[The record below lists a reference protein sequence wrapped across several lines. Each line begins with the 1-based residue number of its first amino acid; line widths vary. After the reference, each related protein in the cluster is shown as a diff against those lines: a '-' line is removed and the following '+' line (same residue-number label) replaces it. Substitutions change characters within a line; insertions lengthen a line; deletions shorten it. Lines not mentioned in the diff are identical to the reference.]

1 MYFATFLLKNLV
13 RRKARSLLTI
23 LGIAVAIGTVVTLRG
38 VSYGFE
44 RSFRANFERRGIDLV
59 VVAAGIP
66 DQLRS
71 NLDEEIGP
79 RIARIEGVRRVSS
92 GLLELVNIERGE
104 SHSVISVLV
113 NGWRPGGAQFDDL
126 TIVSGRAIRPE
137 DNRAIMLGAT
147 LAEHLKKGVGDT
159 VTMQDER
166 YDVVGIYRSFDLFEN
181 GGAVVPLATL
191 QSEMVRPRSVTGFTV
206 ELEPARDKEALAEA
220 VGRQIDALA
229 DAKGKPCGITAQ
241 PTRTYVS
248 GTVYIRLANGMAWIT
263 SGIALIVGGIT
274 ILNTM
279 ITAVMER
286 TKEIG
291 ILQALGWVRAR
302 VLGMVL
308 GEAVLLSLTGAAVG
322 IATAMLVIR
331 WLAGVPQTSGFVSGA
346 VSPVVIS
353 EGLGLTFLMALI
365 GGLAPAYRAA
375 ALQPTE
381 AIRHE

>member
-23 LGIAVAIGTVVTLRG
+23 IGIAVAIGTVVTLRG
-38 VSYGFE
+38 ISYGFE
-44 RSFRANFERRGIDLV
+44 SGFRNNFERRGIDVV
-59 VVAAGIP
+59 VVAAGMP
-66 DQLRS
+66 DQLQS

-79 RIARIEGVRRVSS
+79 RMERIEGVRRVSS
-92 GLLELVNIERGE
+92 GLLEMVNIDRGD
-104 SHSVISVLV
+104 SNISILV
-113 NGWRPGGAQFDDL
+113 NGWRPGGAQLDDL
-126 TIVSGRAIRPE
+126 TIVAGRAIRPE

-147 LAEHLKKGVGDT
+147 LAENLKKGVGDT

-166 YDVVGIYRSFDLFEN
+166 YNVVGVYRSFDLFEN

-191 QSEMVRPRSVTGFTV
+191 QREMDRAKRVTGFTI
-206 ELEPARDKEALAEA
+206 ELVPARDKEALADT
-220 VGRQIDALA
+220 VRRQIEALVDAS
-229 DAKGKPCGITAQ
+229 GKPYGISAQ
-241 PTRTYVS
+241 PTRAYVS
-248 GTVYIRLANGMAWIT
+248 GTVYIRMANGMAWIT

-274 ILNTM
+274 VLNTM

-308 GEAVLLSLTGAAVG
+308 GEAVLLSVTGATVG
-322 IATAMLVIR
+322 IAAAMLVIR

-346 VSPVVIS
+346 VSPVVIA
-353 EGLGLTFLMALI
+353 EGLGLTLLMALI
-365 GGLAPAYRAA
+365 GGVGPAYRAA

>member
-59 VVAAGIP
+59 VVSAGIP

-71 NLDEEIGP
+71 NLDEDIGTQIE
-79 RIARIEGVRRVSS
+79 RIAGVRRVSS
-92 GLLELVNIERGE
+92 GLLELVDVQRGDSNI
-104 SHSVISVLV
+104 SILV
-113 NGWRPGGAQFDDL
+113 NGWRPGGAQFDEL
-126 TIVSGRAIRPE
+126 EIVSGRAIRPE
-137 DNRAIMLGAT
+137 DSRAIMLGVT
-147 LAEHLKKGVGDT
+147 LAEILQKGVGDT

-166 YDVVGIYRSFDLFEN
+166 YDVVGVYRSFDLFEN

-191 QSEMVRPRSVTGFTV
+191 QREMLRPKSVTGFTV
-206 ELEPARDKEALAEA
+206 ELEPTQDKEALADTVRRRIEA
-220 VGRQIDALA
+220 LV
-229 DAKGKPCGITAQ
+229 DAKGKPRGITAQ
-241 PTRTYVS
+241 PTRAYVS
-248 GTVYIRLANGMAWIT
+248 GTIYIRMANGMAWIT

-279 ITAVMER
+279 ITAVIER

-291 ILQALGWVRAR
+291 LLQALGWVRAR

-308 GEAVLLSLTGAAVG
+308 GEALLLSLTGATVG
-322 IATAMLVIR
+322 IGAAMLVVR
-331 WLAGVPQTSGFVSGA
+331 WLAGLPQTSGFVSGG
-346 VSPVVIS
+346 VSPVVIA
-353 EGLGLTFLMALI
+353 EGLGLTLLMSLI
-365 GGLAPAYRAA
+365 GGVGPAYRAA
-375 ALQPTE
+375 CLQPTE
-381 AIRHE
+381 ALRHE

>member
-13 RRKARSLLTI
+13 RRKARSLLTV

-44 RSFRANFERRGIDLV
+44 QSFRTNFEHRGIDLV
-59 VVAAGIP
+59 VTAAGIP

-71 NLDEEIGP
+71 NLDEDIGH
-79 RIARIEGVRRVSS
+79 RIERIEGVRRVSS
-92 GLLELVNIERGE
+92 GLLELVDLARSDSN
-104 SHSVISVLV
+104 ISVMV

-126 TIVSGRAIRPE
+126 EIVSGRAIRTD
-137 DNRAIMLGAT
+137 DNRAIMLGVT

-159 VTMQDER
+159 VTMQDEH
-166 YDVVGIYRSFDLFEN
+166 YDIVGIYRSYDLFEN

-191 QSEMVRPRSVTGFTV
+191 QREMVRPRSVTGFTV
-206 ELEPARDKEALAEA
+206 ELEPVRDKQALADTVRRRIE
-220 VGRQIDALA
+220 ALA
-229 DAKGKPCGITAQ
+229 DAKGKPYGITAQ
-241 PTRTYVS
+241 PTRAYVS

-279 ITAVMER
+279 ITAVLER

-291 ILQALGWVRAR
+291 ILQALGWVPAR

-308 GEAVLLSLTGAAVG
+308 GEAVLLSLTGATLG
-322 IATAMLVIR
+322 IAAAMLVIR
-331 WLAGVPQTSGFVSGA
+331 WLASVPQTSGFVTGQ
-346 VSPVVIS
+346 VSPVVIA
-353 EGLGLTFLMALI
+353 EGLGLTLLMSLI
-365 GGLAPAYRAA
+365 GGVAPAYRAA
-375 ALQPTE
+375 SLQPTE

>member
-44 RSFRANFERRGIDLV
+44 RSFRANFEGRGIDLV

-71 NLDEEIGP
+71 NLAEDIGP
-79 RIARIEGVRRVSS
+79 RIEQIAGVRRVSS
-92 GLLELVNIERGE
+92 GLLELVDIDRGD
-104 SHSVISVLV
+104 SIISILV
-113 NGWRPGGAQFDDL
+113 NGWRPGSAQL
-126 TIVSGRAIRPE
+126 GQVAIVSGRTIRPE
-137 DNRAIMLGAT
+137 DAQAILLGAT
-147 LAEHLKKGVGDT
+147 LTENLHKGVGDS
-159 VTMQDER
+159 VTMQGECFTI
-166 YDVVGIYRSFDLFEN
+166 VGVYRSFDLFEN

-191 QSEMVRPRSVTGFTV
+191 QRLMARPGSVTGFTV
-206 ELEPARDKEALAEA
+206 ELEPARDK
-220 VGRQIDALA
+220 QALA
-229 DAKGKPCGITAQ
+229 DAVRRQIDKLADASGKPYGITAQ
-241 PTRTYVS
+241 PTRDYVS
-248 GTVYIRLANGMAWIT
+248 GTIYIRMANGMAWIT
-263 SGIALIVGGIT
+263 SAIALIVGSIG

-286 TKEIG
+286 TREIG

-308 GEAVLLSLTGAAVG
+308 GEALLLSLTGAAVG
-322 IATAMLVIR
+322 IGAAMLVIQ
-331 WLAGVPQTSGFVSGA
+331 WLAGVPQTSGFVSGGL
-346 VSPVVIS
+346 SPVVVA
-353 EGLGLTFLMALI
+353 EGLGLTLLMSLV
-365 GGLAPAYRAA
+365 GGLGPAYRAA
-375 ALQPTE
+375 CLQPTE

>member
-71 NLDEEIGP
+71 NLDEDIGP
-79 RIARIEGVRRVSS
+79 RIEQIEGVRRVSS
-92 GLLELVNIERGE
+92 GLLELVDIERGD
-104 SHSVISVLV
+104 SVISILV
-113 NGWRPGGAQFDDL
+113 NGWRPGGAQLDEL
-126 TIVSGRAIRPE
+126 EIVSGRAIRPE
-137 DNRAIMLGAT
+137 DSRAIMLGVT
-147 LAEHLKKGVGDT
+147 LAENLHKGVGDT

-166 YDVVGIYRSFDLFEN
+166 FDVVGVYRSFDLFEN

-191 QSEMVRPRSVTGFTV
+191 QRQMVRPRSVTGFTV
-206 ELEPARDKEALAEA
+206 ELEPTQDKEALADAVRRRIEA
-220 VGRQIDALA
+220 LV
-229 DAKGKPCGITAQ
+229 DAKGKPYGITAQ
-241 PTRTYVS
+241 PTRAYVS
-248 GTVYIRLANGMAWIT
+248 GTIYIRMANGMAWIT
-263 SGIALIVGGIT
+263 SGIALIVGSIT

-279 ITAVMER
+279 IMAVIER

-291 ILQALGWVRAR
+291 ILQAVGWVRAR

-308 GEAVLLSLTGAAVG
+308 GEALLLSLTGAAVG
-322 IATAMLVIR
+322 IGAAMLVVR
-331 WLAGVPQTSGFVSGA
+331 WLAGLPQTSGFVSGG
-346 VSPVVIS
+346 VSPVVIA
-353 EGLGLTFLMALI
+353 EGLGLTLLMSLI
-365 GGLAPAYRAA
+365 GGVGPAYRAA
-375 ALQPTE
+375 GLQPTE
-381 AIRHE
+381 ALRHE

>member
-13 RRKARSLLTI
+13 RRRGRSLLTI

-44 RSFRANFERRGIDLV
+44 RSFRANFEHRGIDLV

-66 DQLRS
+66 DQLQS
-71 NLDEEIGP
+71 NLDENIGP
-79 RIARIEGVRRVSS
+79 RIERIEGVRRVSS
-92 GLLELVNIERGE
+92 GLLELVSIDRGD
-104 SHSVISVLV
+104 SVISVLV
-113 NGWRPGGAQFDDL
+113 NGWRPGGAQFDKL
-126 TIVSGRAIRPE
+126 QIVSGRALQTG
-137 DNRAIMLGAT
+137 DSRAIMLGVT

-159 VTMQDER
+159 VAMQDEHF
-166 YDVVGIYRSFDLFEN
+166 DVVGVYRSFDLFEN

-191 QSEMVRPRSVTGFTV
+191 QGEMARPGRVTGFTV
-206 ELEPARDKEALAEA
+206 ELEPTRDK
-220 VGRQIDALA
+220 GALA
-229 DAKGKPCGITAQ
+229 DTVRRRIEGLVDGEGKPCGITAQ
-241 PTRTYVS
+241 PTRDYVS

-274 ILNTM
+274 MLNTM
-279 ITAVMER
+279 ITAVLER

-308 GEAVLLSLTGAAVG
+308 GEALLLSLAGATVG
-322 IATAMLVIR
+322 VGAAMLVVR
-331 WLAGVPQTSGFVSGA
+331 WLAGVPQTSGFVSGQI
-346 VSPVVIS
+346 SPVVIA
-353 EGLGLTFLMALI
+353 EGLGLTLLMSLI
-365 GGLAPAYRAA
+365 GGVWPAYRAA
-375 ALQPTE
+375 AMQPTE

>member
-59 VVAAGIP
+59 VVASGIP

-71 NLDEEIGP
+71 NLEEDIGP
-79 RIARIEGVRRVSS
+79 RIEKIAGVRRVSS
-92 GLLELVNIERGE
+92 GLLELVDIQRGD
-104 SHSVISVLV
+104 SNTSILV
-113 NGWRPGGAQFDDL
+113 NGWRPGAPQLDEL
-126 TIVSGRAIRPE
+126 TLVSGRTIRAE
-137 DNRAIMLGAT
+137 DSRVIMLGAN
-147 LAEHLKKGVGDT
+147 LAEHLHKGVGDT

-191 QSEMVRPRSVTGFTV
+191 QREMVRPKSVTGFTI
-206 ELEPARDKEALAEA
+206 ELEPTRDKEALAET
-220 VGRQIDALA
+220 VRRRIEALA
-229 DAKGKPCGITAQ
+229 DPKGKPYGITAQ
-241 PTRTYVS
+241 PTRAYVS
-248 GTVYIRLANGMAWIT
+248 GTIYIRMANGMAWIT

-279 ITAVMER
+279 ITAVIER

-291 ILQALGWVRAR
+291 LLQALGWVRTR

-308 GEAVLLSLTGAAVG
+308 GEAMLLSLAGAAVG
-322 IATAMLVIR
+322 IGVAMLVVK
-331 WLAGVPQTSGFVSGA
+331 WLAGVPQTSGFVSG
-346 VSPVVIS
+346 VISPVVIA
-353 EGLGLTFLMALI
+353 EGLGLTLLMSLF
-365 GGLAPAYRAA
+365 GGLGPAYRAA
-375 ALQPTE
+375 RLQPTE
-381 AIRHE
+381 ALRHE

>member
-71 NLDEEIGP
+71 NLDEDIGP
-79 RIARIEGVRRVSS
+79 RIERIEGVRRVSS
-92 GLLELVNIERGE
+92 GLLELVDIERGRQ
-104 SHSVISVLV
+104 HHQHPGQWLAA
-113 NGWRPGGAQFDDL
+113 GRRPARRSDDRL
-126 TIVSGRAIRPE
+126 RPRDPARGFPGDHARRHPRREPPQGCRRHRDDAGRALTTSSASI
-137 DNRAIMLGAT
+137 GASISSRT
-147 LAEHLKKGVGDT
+147 AA
-159 VTMQDER
+159 R
-166 YDVVGIYRSFDLFEN
+166 WCPS
-181 GGAVVPLATL
+181 
-191 QSEMVRPRSVTGFTV
+191 PRSSVRWSGPGASPGSPWSWSRR
-206 ELEPARDKEALAEA
+206 EDKEALADTVRRRIEA
-220 VGRQIDALA
+220 LV
-229 DAKGKPCGITAQ
+229 DAKGKPYGITAQ
-241 PTRTYVS
+241 PTRAYVS
-248 GTVYIRLANGMAWIT
+248 GTIYIRMANGMAWIT

-279 ITAVMER
+279 IMAVMER

-308 GEAVLLSLTGAAVG
+308 GEAVLLSLTGATVG
-322 IATAMLVIR
+322 IAAAMLVVR
-331 WLAGVPQTSGFVSGA
+331 WLAGVPQTSGFVSGEI
-346 VSPVVIS
+346 SPVVIA
-353 EGLGLTFLMALI
+353 EGLGLTLLMSLI
-365 GGLAPAYRAA
+365 GGVGPAYRAA
-375 ALQPTE
+375 VLQPTE